1 MNCSFCRERLDQYS
15 RGKLGNEDKLSFES
29 HLHACQECRKLLN
42 VLILADRI
50 IEEEKKVIPDVYLSA
65 KIMAKISNL
74 EKENVPLL
82 IRFLKPAL
90 ATISVAAAITAGVL
104 IGNFRSGTADNAM
117 PIELVL
123 MNDAEMESVN
133 DLAAE

>member
-50 IEEEKKVIPDVYLSA
+50 IDEEKKVIPDVYLSA
-65 KIMAKISNL
+65 RIMAKIGNL

-82 IRFLKPAL
+82 IRFFTPAL